1 MPDKLA
7 PARFIDTQPDSP
19 SDAAIYSYV
28 EPKPKREVM
37 YSPAPKSRYA
47 KLHMMPNPTY
57 TSTMATKAIMKEH
70 KATMAAQGEGELP
83 FWLVPDGDT

>member
-7 PARFIDTQPDSP
+7 PARFTDTQPDTQ
-19 SDAAIYSYV
+19 SDAAIYTYV
-28 EPKPKREVM
+28 EPAPKREM
-37 YSPAPKSRYA
+37 WYSPAPRSRYA

-70 KATMAAQGEGELP
+70 KATMKAQEEVALP
-83 FWLVPDGDT
+83 FWLVSDGDT